1 MAMSTFTR
9 QFPIATAVSYC
20 LSLPFSAWSQSAPN
34 ETSVL
39 KEVQVINTSPL
50 PGIGI
55 EKYKLP
61 YEVQS
66 VDSQTIRKSGSLN
79 MSEFMNENL
88 TGVNVNDIQGS
99 PYQADVTYRGMR
111 ASATLGASQGLSVY
125 MDGVRLNQPFGD
137 VVNWDMFP
145 EAAIDTVTLV
155 PGSNPM
161 YGLNTLG
168 GALAFT
174 TKSGLT
180 TQGNEVVSTFGS
192 FGRIKLDTTH
202 GSKSA
207 NGWHRFIA
215 ITAFDET
222 GWRDH
227 SDGSLQNLFIKVG
240 KTQEDTNWDVSYMF
254 GNSKLHGNGLTP
266 STNYGQLDSPP
277 SFTSTSTGLYEADRA
292 SVYTW
297 PDQTINKAHLLSF
310 NIQHVLDANTELA
323 TTAYVKYG
331 TQSRLGGD
339 VEWENLDGTG
349 DKAWGV
355 VNRNSN
361 KQVTVG
367 LATNLTKLI
376 EEHQITTGASL
387 ERSKMSYG
395 ATATEE
401 CDISSNREVS
411 TSGCGLSELTTAG
424 VTGTTTAFGTYLADT
439 YKLSDK
445 TFFTLAG
452 RFNQTTVKNTLS
464 KYNAED
470 PTGTGDGVLDSTT
483 SESFTYRK
491 FNPSLGMTHQLG
503 QLTVFGNWA
512 QSNRAPTVMELGCA
526 DIDNPCA
533 LPTGL
538 QADPYLRQVVSQTLE
553 AGMRWKNDLG
563 YSLSVS
569 AYRTYN
575 KDDIVFLMANPAT
588 GAGYFKNIDKTQ
600 YLGLDISA
608 SKTWQNW
615 YLNTT
620 YSYLKATYESTAA
633 LPAADYD
640 DGTGTVVARE
650 MDITPGMRMAGIPLH
665 KLKMHLDWSATEK
678 WKLGTSMIVSSSIV
692 TQGNEDGFITDGV
705 SGNAKVKGYAIF
717 NLNTTYT
724 VQKGFEVFG
733 KINNLFN
740 TRYET
745 YGMMAANNLYSDEQ
759 TLSKFVAPGA
769 PRTFMAGLRYR
780 F

>member
-1 MAMSTFTR
+1 MNTFRYTFFR
-9 QFPIATAVSYC
+9 WSAAIAC
-20 LSLPFSAWSQSAPN
+20 LLAQALQAQAQNASDETGSLS
-34 ETSVL
+34 
-39 KEVQVINTSPL
+39 EVKVINTSPL

-66 VDSQTIRKSGSLN
+66 VDSQTIQKSGSRTL
-79 MSEFMNENL
+79 SEFMNENL

-99 PYQADVTYRGMR
+99 PYQSDVTYRGMR

-125 MDGVRLNQPFGD
+125 MDGVRMNQPFGD

-145 EAAIDTVTLV
+145 EAAIDTVTLI

-180 TQGNEVVSTFGS
+180 TQGNELTTSYGS
-192 FGRIKLDTTH
+192 YGRIKLDTTH
-202 GSKSA
+202 GGKSSD
-207 NGWHRFIA
+207 GWHRFVA
-215 ITAFDET
+215 LSAFKEN

-227 SDGSLQNLFIKVG
+227 SEGNLQNLFVKIG
-240 KTQEDTNWDVSYMF
+240 RTQEDTNWDVSYMF

-266 STNYGQLDSPP
+266 STNYGELGSA
-277 SFTSTSTGLYEADRA
+277 SFSNTSNGYYEGNRA

-297 PDQTINKAHLLSF
+297 PDQTVNKSHVLSF
-310 NIQHVLDANTELA
+310 NMQRILDANTELA

-339 VEWENLDGTG
+339 VEWGATSNE
-349 DKAWGV
+349 AEGV
-355 VNRNSN
+355 INRNSS
-361 KQVTVG
+361 KQTTLGV
-367 LATNLTKLI
+367 ATNLTRILDS
-376 EEHQITTGASL
+376 HQITTGASL
-387 ERSKMSYG
+387 ERSKIRYRASQTDFE
-395 ATATEE
+395 TAG
-401 CDISSNREVS
+401 CDISSDREVS
-411 TSGCGLSELTTAG
+411 ITGCGSEQFTAG
-424 VTGTTTAFGTYLADT
+424 VKGTTTAFGTYLADT
-439 YKLSDK
+439 YQLTEK
-445 TFFTLAG
+445 TYVTVAG
-452 RFNQTTVKNTLS
+452 RFNQTRVANTLTS
-464 KYNAED
+464 YTSGVD
-470 PTGTGDGVLDSTT
+470 DGSA

-491 FNPSLGMTHQLG
+491 FNPSLGITHQFG

-526 DIDNPCA
+526 DKTVGCV

-538 QADPYLRQVVSQTLE
+538 QADPYLKQVVSQTIE

-563 YSLSVS
+563 YNLSLS
-569 AYRTYN
+569 AYRTIN
-575 KDDIVFLMANPAT
+575 KDDIVFLLSNT
-588 GAGYFKNIDKTQ
+588 SGLGYFDNFGKTQ
-600 YLGLDISA
+600 YVGVDINANKSWGA
-608 SKTWQNW
+608 WQ
-615 YLNTT
+615 LNTT
-620 YSYLKATYESTAA
+620 YSYIQATYESSGE
-633 LPAADYD
+633 LLGVDN
-640 DGTGTVVARE
+640 RE
-650 MDITPGMRMAGIPLH
+650 MDITPGTRMAGIPLH

-692 TQGNEDGFITDGV
+692 TQGNEDGNITDGV

-717 NLNTTYT
+717 NLNTNYT

-733 KINNLFN
+733 KIDNVFN
-740 TRYET
+740 RRYET
-745 YGMMAANNLYSDEQ
+745 YAMMGENNLYSSTDQ

-769 PRTFMAGLRYR
+769 PRTYMAGLRLK

>member
-1 MAMSTFTR
+1 MSNYTHRIPLALAVFASLTPL
-9 QFPIATAVSYC
+9 FP
-20 LSLPFSAWSQSAPN
+20 AWGQSDSNAAP
-34 ETSVL
+34 L
-39 KEVQVINTSPL
+39 LREVQVINTSPL

-66 VDSQTIRKSGSLN
+66 VDSQTIQKSGSRTL
-79 MSEFMNENL
+79 SEFMNENL

-125 MDGVRLNQPFGD
+125 MDGVRMNQPFGD

-180 TQGNEVVSTFGS
+180 TQGNEVVSTIGS
-192 FGRIKLDTTH
+192 YGRLKLDVTH

-207 NGWHRFIA
+207 DGWHRFIA
-215 ITAFDET
+215 GTAFDET

-227 SDGSLQNLFIKVG
+227 SDGSLQNLFVKIGRTK
-240 KTQEDTNWDVSYMF
+240 EDTNWDVSYMF
-254 GNSKLHGNGLTP
+254 GNSNLLGNGLTP
-266 STNYGQLDSPP
+266 STNYGEIENTP

-292 SVYTW
+292 SVYSW
-297 PDQTINKAHLLSF
+297 PDQTINKAHVLSF
-310 NIQHVLDANTELA
+310 NLQHVLDANTELA
-323 TTAYVKYG
+323 STAYVKYG

-339 VEWENLDGTG
+339 VEWEDFGAG
-349 DKAWGV
+349 DMAWGTI
-355 VNRNSN
+355 NRNSS
-361 KQVTVG
+361 KQVTIG

-376 EEHQITTGASL
+376 DEHQITTGASL

-395 ATATEE
+395 ATATEG
-401 CDISSNREVS
+401 CDISSTREVS
-411 TSGCGLSELTTAG
+411 TSGCDYSELTTAG
-424 VTGTTTAFGTYLADT
+424 VTGTSTAFGTYLADT

-445 TFFTLAG
+445 TFVTVAG
-452 RFNQTTVKNTLS
+452 RFNQTTVANTLTS
-464 KYNAED
+464 YTTPGTAET
-470 PTGTGDGVLDSTT
+470 PV

-491 FNPSLGMTHQLG
+491 FNPSLGMTHQFS

-526 DIDNPCA
+526 DIDNPCT

-538 QADPYLRQVVSQTLE
+538 MADPYLSQVVSQTVE
-553 AGMRWKNDLG
+553 VGMRWKNDLG
-563 YSLSVS
+563 YNLSVS
-569 AYRTYN
+569 AYRTTN
-575 KDDIVFLMANPAT
+575 KDDIVFLMADPAT
-588 GAGYFKNIDKTQ
+588 GEGYFKNIDKTQ
-600 YLGLDISA
+600 YMGLDINA

-615 YLNTT
+615 YLSTT
-620 YSYLKATYESTAA
+620 YSYLKATYESSAE
-633 LPAADYD
+633 LLGADYY
-640 DGTGTVVARE
+640 DGTEVFPRE

-678 WKLGTSMIVSSSIV
+678 WKLGTSMIVSSSLV
-692 TQGNEDGFITDGV
+692 TQGNEDGYITDGV

-733 KINNLFN
+733 KINNVFN
-740 TRYET
+740 NRYET
-745 YGMMAANNLYSDEQ
+745 YAMMAANNLYSDEQ

-769 PRTFMAGLRYR
+769 PRTFMAGLRYK

>member
-1 MAMSTFTR
+1 MSKSYKSTH
-9 QFPIATAVSYC
+9 IVSIV
-20 LSLPFSAWSQSAPN
+20 LLHFSAISLTWAQTASNDAA
-34 ETSVL
+34 VL

-55 EKYKLP
+55 EKNKLP

-66 VDSQTIRKSGSLN
+66 VDSQTIRKSGAIN

-111 ASATLGASQGLSVY
+111 ASATLGASQGLSIY

-180 TQGNEVVSTFGS
+180 TQGNEVVSTLGS

-207 NGWHRFIA
+207 DGWHRFIA
-215 ITAFDET
+215 LTAFDEK

-227 SDGSLQNLFIKVG
+227 SDGSLQNVFVKVG

-254 GNSKLHGNGLTP
+254 GNSKLVGNGLTP
-266 STNYGQLDSPP
+266 STNYGSLTSP
-277 SFTSTSTGLYEADRA
+277 SFTSTSKGYYDTNRA

-297 PDQTINKAHLLSF
+297 PDQTVNKAHILSF
-310 NIQHVLDANTELA
+310 NLQHVLDANTELA
-323 TTAYVKYG
+323 TTAYVRYG
-331 TQSRLGGD
+331 TQGRKGGD
-339 VEWENLDGTG
+339 VEWNTSAEYVIN
-349 DKAWGV
+349 
-355 VNRNSN
+355 NSSTTE
-361 KQVTVG
+361 KTIG
-367 LATNLTKLI
+367 LATNLTKILDAHQLTSGATI
-376 EEHQITTGASL
+376 ERNT
-387 ERSKMSYG
+387 MSYG
-395 ATATEE
+395 ATQSQN
-401 CDISSNREVS
+401 CSLSSSREVS
-411 TSGCGLSELTTAG
+411 GCDSTIDTAG
-424 VTGTTTAFGTYLADT
+424 VKGTTTAFGTYLADT

-445 TFFTLAG
+445 SYVTVAG
-452 RFNQTTVKNTLS
+452 RFNQTTVKNTLLT
-464 KYNAED
+464 YNAEA
-470 PTGTGDGVLDSTT
+470 PTETGDGVLDSTA
-483 SESFTYRK
+483 SESYTYRK

-503 QLTVFGNWA
+503 SNVSVFGNWA
-512 QSNRAPTVMELGCA
+512 QSNRAPTILELGCA
-526 DIDNPCA
+526 NSAKPCS

-538 QADPYLRQVVSQTLE
+538 QSDPYLKQVVSQTIE
-553 AGMRWKNDLG
+553 AGMRWKNDYDYNL
-563 YSLSVS
+563 SLS
-569 AYRTYN
+569 AYRTIN
-575 KDDIVFLMANPAT
+575 RDDIIFTAIST
-588 GAGYFKNIDKTQ
+588 TQGYFQNFGKTQ
-600 YLGLDISA
+600 YMGLDIQA
-608 SKTWQNW
+608 NKTWGTW
-615 YLNTT
+615 SLNTT
-620 YSYLKATYESTAA
+620 YSYLRATYESTADLLGA
-633 LPAADYD
+633 SRP
-640 DGTGTVVARE
+640 
-650 MDITPGMRMAGIPLH
+650 MSITPGTRMAGLPLN
-665 KLKMHLDWSATEK
+665 KLKVHLDWTANEK
-678 WKLGTSMIVSSSIV
+678 WKFGTSMMASSSTV
-692 TQGNEDGFITDGV
+692 TQGNEDGNIYSGV
-705 SGNAKVKGYAIF
+705 SGNAKVKGYALF
-717 NLNTTYT
+717 NLSTTYT

-733 KINNLFN
+733 KINNAFN
-740 TRYET
+740 KRYET
-745 YGMMAANNLYSDEQ
+745 YAMLAADNLYDSTSQ

>member
-1 MAMSTFTR
+1 
-9 QFPIATAVSYC
+9 
-20 LSLPFSAWSQSAPN
+20 
-34 ETSVL
+34 
-39 KEVQVINTSPL
+39 
-50 PGIGI
+50 
-55 EKYKLP
+55 
-61 YEVQS
+61 
-66 VDSQTIRKSGSLN
+66 
-79 MSEFMNENL
+79 
-88 TGVNVNDIQGS
+88 
-99 PYQADVTYRGMR
+99 
-111 ASATLGASQGLSVY
+111 
-125 MDGVRLNQPFGD
+125 
-137 VVNWDMFP
+137 
-145 EAAIDTVTLV
+145 
-155 PGSNPM
+155 
-161 YGLNTLG
+161 
-168 GALAFT
+168 
-174 TKSGLT
+174 
-180 TQGNEVVSTFGS
+180 
-192 FGRIKLDTTH
+192 
-202 GSKSA
+202 
-207 NGWHRFIA
+207 
-215 ITAFDET
+215 
-222 GWRDH
+222 
-227 SDGSLQNLFIKVG
+227 
-240 KTQEDTNWDVSYMF
+240 
-254 GNSKLHGNGLTP
+254 
-266 STNYGQLDSPP
+266 
-277 SFTSTSTGLYEADRA
+277 
-292 SVYTW
+292 
-297 PDQTINKAHLLSF
+297 
-310 NIQHVLDANTELA
+310 LA

-339 VEWENLDGTG
+339 VEWEDLDGTG

-376 EEHQITTGASL
+376 DEHQITTGASL

-395 ATATEE
+395 ATATEG
-401 CDISSNREVS
+401 CDISSTREVS
-411 TSGCGLSELTTAG
+411 TSGCDYSELTTAG
-424 VTGTTTAFGTYLADT
+424 VKGTSTDFGTYLADT

-445 TFFTLAG
+445 TFVTVAG
-452 RFNQTTVKNTLS
+452 RFNQTTVANTLTS
-464 KYNAED
+464 YTTPGTAET
-470 PTGTGDGVLDSTT
+470 PV

-491 FNPSLGMTHQLG
+491 FNPSLGMTHQFG
-503 QLTVFGNWA
+503 QLTMFGNWA

-526 DIDNPCA
+526 DIDTPCA

-538 QADPYLRQVVSQTLE
+538 QADPYLSQVVSQTLE

-563 YSLSVS
+563 YNLSIS
-569 AYRTYN
+569 AYRTIN
-575 KDDIVFLMANPAT
+575 KDDIVFLMADPAT

-692 TQGNEDGFITDGV
+692 TQGNEDGNITDGV

-724 VQKGFEVFG
+724 VEKGFEVFG
-733 KINNLFN
+733 KINNVFN

-745 YGMMAANNLYSDEQ
+745 YGMMAVNNLYSDEQ

>member
-1 MAMSTFTR
+1 
-9 QFPIATAVSYC
+9 
-20 LSLPFSAWSQSAPN
+20 
-34 ETSVL
+34 
-39 KEVQVINTSPL
+39 
-50 PGIGI
+50 
-55 EKYKLP
+55 
-61 YEVQS
+61 
-66 VDSQTIRKSGSLN
+66 
-79 MSEFMNENL
+79 MNENL

-111 ASATLGASQGLSVY
+111 ASSTLGASQGLSVY
-125 MDGVRLNQPFGD
+125 MDGVRMNQPFGD

-168 GALAFT
+168 GALSFT

-180 TQGNEVVSTFGS
+180 TQGNELSTSYGS
-192 FGRIKLDTTH
+192 NGRLKLDITH
-202 GSKSA
+202 GGKSTD
-207 NGWHRFIA
+207 GWHRFVA
-215 ITAFDET
+215 ISAFDED
-222 GWRDH
+222 GWRNH
-227 SDGSLQNLFIKVG
+227 SDGSLQNLFVKIGRTK
-240 KTQEDTNWDVSYMF
+240 EDTNWDVSYMF

-266 STNYGQLDSPP
+266 STNYGELGSA
-277 SFTSTSTGLYEADRA
+277 SNSSTTTGLYEADRA

-310 NIQHVLDANTELA
+310 NLQHVLDANTELA

-339 VEWENLDGTG
+339 VEWENFGGG
-349 DKAWGV
+349 DMAWGTI
-355 VNRNSN
+355 NRNSN

-376 EEHQITTGASL
+376 DEHQITTGASL

-401 CDISSNREVS
+401 CDISSTREVS

-445 TFFTLAG
+445 TFVTVAG
-452 RFNQTTVKNTLS
+452 RFNQTTVANTLTSYDDGASEGS
-464 KYNAED
+464 K
-470 PTGTGDGVLDSTT
+470 

-491 FNPSLGMTHQLG
+491 FNPSFGMTHQLG
-503 QLTVFGNWA
+503 AQLTVFGNWA

-526 DIDNPCA
+526 DKTVGCV

-538 QADPYLRQVVSQTLE
+538 QSDPYLKQVVSQTIE
-553 AGMRWKNDLG
+553 AGMRWKNNYD
-563 YSLSVS
+563 YNLSVS
-569 AYRTYN
+569 AYRTIN
-575 KDDIVFLMANPAT
+575 KDDIIFLLTNST
-588 GAGYFKNIDKTQ
+588 SGLGYFDNFGKTQ
-600 YLGLDISA
+600 YLGIDINA
-608 SKTWQNW
+608 SKSWGAW
-615 YLNTT
+615 HLNTT
-620 YSYLKATYESTAA
+620 YSYLKATYESTGE
-633 LPAADYD
+633 LPGAADA
-640 DGTGTVVARE
+640 TGDPRE

-692 TQGNEDGFITDGV
+692 TQGNEDGNIYEGV

-724 VQKGFEVFG
+724 VEKGFEVFG
-733 KINNLFN
+733 KINNVFN

-745 YGMMAANNLYSDEQ
+745 YGMMAVNNLYSDEQ
-759 TLSKFVAPGA
+759 NLSKFVAPGA

>member
-1 MAMSTFTR
+1 MTNSLSRKFSVYQTNSPRTCWQLFV
-9 QFPIATAVSYC
+9 IASIGLVLNPALAEDT
-20 LSLPFSAWSQSAPN
+20 P
-34 ETSVL
+34 VL

-66 VDSQTIRKSGSLN
+66 VDSEAIRKSGSLN

-111 ASATLGASQGLSVY
+111 ASATLGASQGLSIY
-125 MDGVRLNQPFGD
+125 MDGVRMNQPFGD

-180 TQGNEVVSTFGS
+180 TQGNEVVSTIGS
-192 FGRIKLDTTH
+192 YGRLKLDVTH

-207 NGWHRFIA
+207 DGWHRFIA
-215 ITAFDET
+215 GTAFDET

-227 SDGSLQNLFIKVG
+227 SSGSLQNLFVKIG

-254 GNSKLHGNGLTP
+254 GNSKLVGNGLTP
-266 STNYGQLDSPP
+266 STNYGDLDAVS
-277 SFTSTSTGLYEADRA
+277 SSNTTTGLYEADRA

-297 PDQTINKAHLLSF
+297 PDQTINKAHVLSF
-310 NIQHVLDANTELA
+310 NMQHVLDANTELA
-323 TTAYVKYG
+323 STAYVKYG
-331 TQSRLGGD
+331 EQSRLGGD
-339 VEWENLDGTG
+339 VEWDDADGEAEG
-349 DKAWGV
+349 AI
-355 VNRNSN
+355 NRNST
-361 KQVTVG
+361 KQTTVG
-367 LATNLTKLI
+367 VATNLTKILDN
-376 EEHQITTGASL
+376 HQITTGASL

-395 ATATEE
+395 ASEAEGCYLNPST
-401 CDISSNREVS
+401 REVS
-411 TSGCGLSELTTAG
+411 TSTDCGSELTTAG
-424 VTGTTTAFGTYLADT
+424 VTGTSTAFGTYLADT

-445 TFFTLAG
+445 TFVTVAG
-452 RFNQTTVKNTLS
+452 RFNQTTVANTLTS
-464 KYNAED
+464 YLTAGVAET
-470 PTGTGDGVLDSTT
+470 PV
-483 SESFTYRK
+483 SESFVYRK
-491 FNPSLGMTHQLG
+491 FNPSFGMTHQFG
-503 QLTVFGNWA
+503 AQLTVFGNWA
-512 QSNRAPTVMELGCA
+512 QSNRAPTVLELGCA
-526 DIDNPCA
+526 DKDTPCA

-538 QADPYLRQVVSQTLE
+538 QADPYLSQVVSQTLE
-553 AGMRWKNDLG
+553 AGMRWKNDFG
-563 YSLSVS
+563 YNLSVS
-569 AYRTYN
+569 AYRTLN
-575 KDDIVFLMANPAT
+575 KDDIVFLMADPAT

-600 YLGLDISA
+600 YMGLDINV
-608 SKTWQNW
+608 SKSWQDW
-615 YLNTT
+615 YLSTT
-620 YSYLKATYESTAA
+620 YSYLKATYESSAE

-650 MDITPGMRMAGIPLH
+650 MDITPGTRMAGIPLH

-692 TQGNEDGFITDGV
+692 TQGNEDGYITDGV
-705 SGNAKVKGYAIF
+705 SGDAKVNGYALF
-717 NLNTTYT
+717 NLNATYK
-724 VQKGFEVFG
+724 VQKGFEIFG
-733 KINNLFN
+733 KINNVFN
-740 TRYET
+740 KSYET
-745 YGMMAANNLYSDEQ
+745 YAMMAANNLYSDEQ

-769 PRTFMAGLRYR
+769 PRTYMAGLRYK